1 MINPLTGASVRL
13 RQICLTILLASLGGA
28 ATAGTLSCPDLAK
41 AVQVNACPTDDEL
54 RTTYSGFCSDSAKAY
69 ANQTDSCIRYEDYRE
84 MKNVAMWES
93 KDGVFSS
100 YVSCNL
106 PARQGQGEQGHGN
119 ERAASGQIDQAGV
132 QLPQRY
138 QFHLP
143 HQERL
148 QHQQCQHLRRQS
160 GDVPGH
166 LRLTPEAS
174 ARLT

>member
-1 MINPLTGASVRL
+1 MINPLTGASMRL
-13 RQICLTILLASLGGA
+13 RHICLAALLASLGGA

-106 PARQGQGEQGHGN
+106 PLDKVKASKAMAMSVLRQGKLTKLVCSYPNGIN
-119 ERAASGQIDQAGV
+119 FTYRTKSDCSISNANTCVDNPATCQAT
-132 QLPQRY
+132 
-138 QFHLP
+138 
-143 HQERL
+143 
-148 QHQQCQHLRRQS
+148 C
-160 GDVPGH
+160 D
-166 LRLTPEAS
+166 
-174 ARLT
+174 